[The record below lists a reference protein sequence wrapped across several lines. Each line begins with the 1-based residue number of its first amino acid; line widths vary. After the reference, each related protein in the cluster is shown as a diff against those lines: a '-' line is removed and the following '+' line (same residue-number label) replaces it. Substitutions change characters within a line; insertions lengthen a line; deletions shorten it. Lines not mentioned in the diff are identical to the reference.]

1 MYGEYGKN
9 ETKTC
14 AAAKGY
20 IQFSKSTRDLLR
32 ARCMQICKHDTYY
45 GLPPVI
51 MYHNLQSP
59 LWERAV
65 SSVCCDFGA
74 ITSICGKYF
83 SLVFVV
89 IYVFG
94 VCDVI

>member
-1 MYGEYGKN
+1 MAN
-9 ETKTC
+9 MVRTKQKHVQQL
-14 AAAKGY
+14 KGTY
-20 IQFSKSTRDLLR
+20 NFRNLQEVFNVR
-32 ARCMQICKHDTYY
+32 MQICKHDTYY

-51 MYHNLQSP
+51 MYHNLQSS
-59 LWERAV
+59 LWERGV

-94 VCDVI
+94 VCDVF